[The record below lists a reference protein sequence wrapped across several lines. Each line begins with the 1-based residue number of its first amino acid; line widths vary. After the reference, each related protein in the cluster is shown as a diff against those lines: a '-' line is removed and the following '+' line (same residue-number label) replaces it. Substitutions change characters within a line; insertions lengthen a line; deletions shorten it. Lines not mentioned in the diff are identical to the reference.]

1 MHYRLKAM
9 AVVLITCPAL
19 TPVCAQFADSTGK
32 VIPAIDT
39 VPRKVSWSTPV
50 TSNVFPLRSFI
61 IPAAFIAYGV
71 TSLGYHELKDFNNNL
86 KEEIA
91 MEHPHKAL
99 TIDNYL

>member
-39 VPRKVSWSTPV
+39 VPRKINWSTPV
-50 TSNVFPLRSFI
+50 PIECIPIEIVHYSGRSYRVWSNLP
-61 IPAAFIAYGV
+61 GV
-71 TSLGYHELKDFNNNL
+71 S
-86 KEEIA
+86 
-91 MEHPHKAL
+91 
-99 TIDNYL
+99 